1 MTDALPHD
9 SQVPI
14 AAPSHDA
21 DTALGHAF
29 AAETLL
35 VGSAALRIAVVGPA
49 HPDDGPAAAHATMLA
64 HHLAD
69 ARHEVTLL
77 SWAHA
82 SRPREHAEPG
92 PGARPGV
99 PPFPRTIRALNRA
112 RPDSWLRA
120 GRRLR
125 DVDAILVLHVEPG
138 LAPCHVALL
147 RAAGAVPG
155 GAGRRPQ
162 SVVVCLGELPVHG
175 RGLDGRLVS
184 LLVSRVDSVLVH
196 DDDQRARALGLGA
209 AHVSVAVLPTGPDD
223 LALPRASRPGPTR
236 LLALGRID
244 GVEDVA
250 VLVRAMASVPDIT
263 LTIAADLS
271 GRERELVHRLAAD
284 PAVTGRVALR
294 EGHVPADALAALL
307 AGHDVLALPFRSAA
321 TPDVLLGHAHGLPVL
336 APDVPPFS
344 TQVTD
349 GVDGLLVPAH
359 DQDALAAALRRLGD
373 PEVRRRLA
381 DAVHTPDLSGPWA
394 HYLGAIEALSVDE
407 NALLGGAG
415 DQAAEIPDGGT
426 PDGESPDGETLEGVM
441 EPADGSADAADSLHE
456 PGRLSPDGVRAAL
469 QGAARARL
477 GQARRTVGSGV
488 RGTSDLVT
496 STAAGRAVVAAGSQ
510 VAGRVAGRARRS
522 VARAVASRRPLVTL
536 RPDDLPDWVLATDV
550 LGEPEQADDARRL
563 SRILGL
569 PRSLDSVSAW
579 AALGTLAAV
588 LRVRDDGRRSAVIVD
603 EGGSRSLLS
612 RWARAVGF
620 APVEIDFTGEHPSVA
635 ALDVDAGSL
644 DVIVRIHPH
653 GCDGD
658 DVDHVLEQAS
668 WALRSGGLL
677 VVTVPVGPRA
687 AEGAVGPADVRGV
700 LARAHDLGFVLVGDL
715 DGDVNAR
722 MREAA
727 SRARADD
734 AAYALVRL
742 TLRRR

>member
-21 DTALGHAF
+21 DAALGHAV
-29 AAETLL
+29 ADETPL
-35 VGSAALRIAVVGPA
+35 VGSAALRIAVVGPV

-69 ARHEVTLL
+69 AGHEVTLL

-82 SRPREHAEPG
+82 SRPREEAEPG

-125 DVDAILVLHVEPG
+125 DVDAILVLHVDPG
-138 LAPCHVALL
+138 LAPGHVALL

-155 GAGRRPQ
+155 GAGPRPQ

-175 RGLDGRLVS
+175 RSLDGRLVS
-184 LLVSRVDSVLVH
+184 LLLSRVDSVLVH
-196 DDDQRARALGLGA
+196 DDGQRARALGLGA
-209 AHVSVAVLPTGPDD
+209 AHVSVAALPTGPDD

-236 LLALGRID
+236 LLALGRIE

-250 VLVRAMASVPDIT
+250 VLLRAMASVPDIT
-263 LTIAADLS
+263 LTIAADLA

-294 EGHVPADALAALL
+294 DGHVPADALAALL

-321 TPDVLLGHAHGLPVL
+321 ATRDVLLGHAHGLPVL
-336 APDVPPFS
+336 APDVPPIS
-344 TQVTD
+344 AQVTD
-349 GVDGLLVPAH
+349 GVDGLLVPA
-359 DQDALAAALRRLGD
+359 DDEDALAAALRRLGD

-381 DAVHTPDLSGPWA
+381 DGVHTPDLSGPWA

-407 NALLGGAG
+407 NALLGGGG
-415 DQAAEIPDGGT
+415 DLSAET
-426 PDGESPDGETLEGVM
+426 PDDETVEGETG
-441 EPADGSADAADSLHE
+441 PTDGSADAGESLHE
-456 PGRLSPDGVRAAL
+456 SVRVSPDGVRAAL
-469 QGAARARL
+469 QGAARGRL
-477 GQARRTVGSGV
+477 RQARGTVGAGV
-488 RGTSDLVT
+488 RGTADLVT